1 MRAVRARGHFPRCR
15 TLTPWCAG
23 SACRPG
29 TLRRHAGQV
38 AARHPGR
45 AAHPRPG
52 RTVGPGGA
60 VSFIVTNIPS
70 ASRRTRPG
78 WRHGSGGAR
87 HRRAHPR
94 RQARRLPSAYTA
106 GNQVGRVGGATGLQ
120 QSVLLRAIIGLDTA
134 GCAHGER
141 PDGELLN
148 MPARDHSTRPSAGAA
163 ATVRPQL
170 RQRSSPDCEHCR
182 QRPTNPLNPSDPK
195 PAAPKRHPGPN
206 GVTPRSQGYRRDRG
220 LTCPSRLLRF

>member
-15 TLTPWCAG
+15 TPTPWCAG

-29 TLRRHAGQV
+29 TLRRHAGQA

-106 GNQVGRVGGATGLQ
+106 GNRVGRVGGATGLQ

-134 GCAHGER
+134 GRANGER
-141 PDGELLN
+141 PDGGLLN
-148 MPARDHSTRPSAGAA
+148 MPARDHRRARRLELPLPSG
-163 ATVRPQL
+163 PQL
-170 RQRSSPDCEHCR
+170 HQRSSPDCKHCR
-182 QRPTNPLNPSDPK
+182 QRPYQ
-195 PAAPKRHPGPN
+195 PAQPERRPGA
-206 GVTPRSQGYRRDRG
+206 RRPEATSGPQAHLSPPGTTDQDQ
-220 LTCPSRLLRF
+220 LP